1 MNPEDKALLE
11 KIYKMTEENNTILK
25 SIHRTNKIGL
35 TIKVLYWVIILG
47 LSFGAFYFV
56 QPYVNT
62 LTGVLDNSGG
72 TNKTGVSPYNSY
84 TENIMD
90 LLK

>member
-11 KIYKMTEENNTILK
+11 RIYKLTEENNTILK

-35 TIKVLYWVIILG
+35 AIKVLYWVVILG

-56 QPYVNT
+56 QPYINS
-62 LTGVLDNSGG
+62 LTGVLDTKGG
-72 TNKTGVSPYNSY
+72 TNNTGISPYNSY

>member
-11 KIYKMTEENNTILK
+11 KIYKITEENNSILR

-56 QPYVNT
+56 QPYINS
-62 LTGVLDNSGG
+62 LTGVLDNNGG
-72 TNKTGVSPYNSY
+72 TNKTGISPYNSY

>member
-11 KIYKMTEENNTILK
+11 KIYKITEENNSILR

-56 QPYVNT
+56 QPYINS
-62 LTGVLDNSGG
+62 LTGVLDNNGDV
-72 TNKTGVSPYNSY
+72 NKTGISPYNSY

>member
-11 KIYKMTEENNTILK
+11 KVYKMTEENNTILK
-25 SIHRTNKIGL
+25 SIYRTNKIGL
-35 TIKVLYWVIILG
+35 TIKVLYWVILG

-56 QPYVNT
+56 QPYVNS
-62 LTGVLDNSGG
+62 LTGVLDSVGVA
-72 TNKTGVSPYNSY
+72 NKTGISPYNSY